1 MRWEGPELVPGTEEA
16 AGPVT
21 VRATATAGSCA
32 GPVAARVPAE
42 RRLRS
47 IWEKPGVEFDCETDG
62 WRLEE
67 AAAGRRRW
75 PEGCSAAVAGGGG
88 ESLVAGSWWGEEG
101 CDWD

>member
-1 MRWEGPELVPGTEEA
+1 MPVGTAGDEPEA

-21 VRATATAGSCA
+21 VRATATAGSCVA
-32 GPVAARVPAE
+32 LVAARVPAE

-47 IWEKPGVEFDCETDG
+47 IWEKPAAELDWETDG

-75 PEGCSAAVAGGGG
+75 PEEWSPAAAVGGG
-88 ESLVAGSWWGEEG
+88 ESLVARSWGEEG
-101 CDWD
+101 CD